1 MTQRKPVLFYTRR
14 AFCPDVARARAVL
27 EHYGVPY
34 EEHVVDDEPEAAAYV
49 RQVNGGVQ
57 RVPVLVV
64 GERILVEPGRRELTE
79 ALKEAGY
86 LEG

>member
-1 MTQRKPVLFYTRR
+1 M
-14 AFCPDVARARAVL
+14 
-27 EHYGVPY
+27 
-34 EEHVVDDEPEAAAYV
+34 VDDEPEAAAYV